1 MIKKITCI
9 ECPVGCS
16 LEVDIENCKVV
27 KVSGHKC
34 PKGEQYAITEVEN
47 PLRIL
52 TSTVLT
58 KGLPVKMVPVRTD
71 GPIPKVRIMDVMGE
85 IKRIILDRPVHIGD
99 VIADNV
105 LGLGVNLIATRSV
118 VIPEVAEGPH
128 CHPGPSL

>member
-34 PKGEQYAITEVEN
+34 PKGEEYAVAEIEN
-47 PLRIL
+47 PVRVL

-71 GPIPKVRIMDVMGE
+71 GPIPKARIMDLMDE
-85 IKRIILDRPVHIGD
+85 IKKIVLDRPVHMGD
-99 VIADNV
+99 IIADNI
-105 LGLGVNLIATRSV
+105 LGLGVNLIATRDV
-118 VIPEVAEGPH
+118 
-128 CHPGPSL
+128 